1 MDDGVLLNQLEELA
15 GKLGIE
21 IRYGN
26 IGGDESHRMGGLC
39 KVKGQYVLI
48 MHSHLTVK
56 EKIGA
61 IIKTL
66 KGFEMGDVYVI
77 PVIRE
82 LLDKSGER
90 MEGENT

>member
-1 MDDGVLLNQLEELA
+1 MDDGVLLKQMEELA

-26 IGGDESHRMGGLC
+26 IAVEESHRMGGLC
-39 KVKGQYVLI
+39 RVKGKYFLI
-48 MHSHLTVK
+48 MHFRLTAK
-56 EKIGA
+56 EKIGV

-66 KGFEMGDVYVI
+66 KGFEIGDVYVR
-77 PVIRE
+77 PVIRD

-90 MEGENT
+90 ME

>member
-1 MDDGVLLNQLEELA
+1 LDDGILLNQLEELA

-26 IGGDESHRMGGLC
+26 IPGEDSHRTGGLC
-39 KVKGQYVLI
+39 RVKGQYVLI
-48 MHSHLTVK
+48 IHSRLTVK
-56 EKIGA
+56 EKIGV

-66 KGFEMGDVYVI
+66 KGFEMGDVYVM

-82 LLDKSGER
+82 LLDKSKEQ
-90 MEGENT
+90 